1 MSCMCLKHNKG
12 ASQAGHHESVLASPS
27 TPYRVRVVIVHADGA
42 ELRGDAAAIREEL
55 PGFSIRA
62 HPELVGQRHV
72 ADRGGAGTHN
82 HLGEESRVDDETKD
96 GEEQQHDQRRDQPQ
110 QHPVSHDGHLVRHSS

>member
-1 MSCMCLKHNKG
+1 MCLKHNEG
-12 ASQAGHHESVLASPS
+12 ASRAGNHENVLASPS

-72 ADRGGAGTHN
+72 ADRGGASTHN
-82 HLGEESRVDDETKD
+82 HLGEEPRVDDETKD
-96 GEEQQHDQRRDQPQ
+96 GEQQQHDQRCDQPQ